1 MTEFVN
7 EELHRRV
14 LHHHIWKQKICVNA
28 AENPNMNAICSL
40 LFSIF
45 FFLRL
50 TAIQPWTRPIS
61 SVLLFS
67 ILSHYVGYY
76 GACNRQARV
85 LKRSMVDPMF
95 KTLFLCVSVCV
106 LETCG
111 CCNAVWRSK
120 AASQT
125 SSINKKTTALQGL
138 YRLNGSTNC
147 YTVSSLLC
155 HLETLNTANPPVIF
169 QYFWSYVPFLKKHYK
184 H

>member
-14 LHHHIWKQKICVNA
+14 LHHHIWKQKICINA
-28 AENPNMNAICSL
+28 AENPNMNAICS
-40 LFSIF
+40 
-45 FFLRL
+45 
-50 TAIQPWTRPIS
+50 
-61 SVLLFS
+61 LLFS

-76 GACNRQARV
+76 GACNRQPRV

-169 QYFWSYVPFLKKHYK
+169 QYFWSYLPFLKKHYK